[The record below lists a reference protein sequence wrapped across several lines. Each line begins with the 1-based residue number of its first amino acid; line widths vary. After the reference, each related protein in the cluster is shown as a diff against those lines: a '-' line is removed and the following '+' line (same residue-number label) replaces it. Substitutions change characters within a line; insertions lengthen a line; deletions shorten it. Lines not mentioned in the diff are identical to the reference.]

1 MLVVGAVGGYGA
13 GYSTGLVGSMPL
25 MGSTTAMPM
34 TTGYAAPMTASYA
47 APMMAA
53 PVVPSQPIVHQEQL
67 VHRHVPV
74 VHEQTVEV
82 PHVQYQEREV
92 QVAKIEYVEKIIE
105 VPQIQ
110 TVEKIVEVPQAR
122 GAGCQDRVR
131 REDRRSS
138 ADPDR

>member
-82 PHVQYQEREV
+82 PHVQYQERIVEVPHVQTQEVVRHVPVPIVQEREV
-92 QVAKIEYVEKIIE
+92 QVAKIEYAE
-105 VPQIQ
+105 
-110 TVEKIVEVPQAR
+110 
-122 GAGCQDRVR
+122 
-131 REDRRSS
+131 
-138 ADPDR
+138 

>member
-53 PVVPSQPIVHQEQL
+53 PVVHSQPIVHQEQL

-74 VHEQTVEV
+74 V
-82 PHVQYQEREV
+82 QEREV

-110 TVEKIVEVPQAR
+110 TVEKIVE
-122 GAGCQDRVR
+122 
-131 REDRRSS
+131 
-138 ADPDR
+138 